1 MRRDGER
8 WRETERRGEARRSAA
23 RVGYTGRGFFVFGMG
38 RGTRR
43 QERERR
49 GGERREEEEDT
60 ERRGNTEDIEDGMY
74 VVRRAGAAYVT
85 VYTA

>member
-1 MRRDGER
+1 MEGDGE
-8 WRETERRGEARRSAA
+8 TGRGEAQRSAPGVY
-23 RVGYTGRGFFVFGMG
+23 RSGLLCVWYGTGDEETG
-38 RGTRR
+38 
-43 QERERR
+43 ERERR